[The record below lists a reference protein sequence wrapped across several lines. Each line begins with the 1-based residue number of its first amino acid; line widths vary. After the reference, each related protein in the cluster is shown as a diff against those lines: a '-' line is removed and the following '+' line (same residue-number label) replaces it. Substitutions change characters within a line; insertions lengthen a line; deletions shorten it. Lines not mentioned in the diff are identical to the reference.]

1 MYELKVLTGFSS
13 AHYLRNFNGKCE
25 SLHGHNWRVEIWV
38 AALELDETGL
48 VIDFGII
55 KSLANEIMDQIDHKC
70 LNDLSPFKEKNP
82 TSENIAYYIYEHMK
96 KKLNDNRTKVTRVGV
111 WESDTSCAFY
121 QPNNTAPSTENKT

>member
-1 MYELKVLTGFSS
+1 MYELKVLTNFSS

-38 AALELDETGL
+38 AAMELDEIGL
-48 VIDFGII
+48 VLDFGVI
-55 KSLANEIMDQIDHKC
+55 KSFANEIMDQIDHKC

-82 TSENIAYYIYEHMK
+82 TSENIAYYIYEQIK
-96 KKLNDNRTKVTRVGV
+96 QKLDDNRIKVTRIGV

-121 QPNNTAPSTENKT
+121 QPTIHALYKE